1 MRVINVFRKAI
12 HCNREDKPVKTLN
25 IKYNISFDNPEIL
38 DKKSEVGKLNLK
50 VNVDYISDKES
61 IGNIEG
67 EWIILLKYEKDD
79 KINKKDDLLKNV
91 DKVLPN
97 IWTKIVMDL
106 ISYANLVNLPPP
118 LRLPRLRVE
127 K

>member
-12 HCNREDKPVKTLN
+12 RCNRENKPVETLH
-25 IKYNISFDNPEIL
+25 IKYNFSFDNPEIL
-38 DKKSEVGKLNLK
+38 DKKSEIGKLNLK
-50 VNVDYISDKES
+50 VTVDYTSGKES
-61 IGNIEG
+61 IGNVEG
-67 EWIILLKYEKDD
+67 EWIVLVKYEKED
-79 KINKKDDLLKNV
+79 KISKKEDLLKKV
-91 DKVLPN
+91 DRVLPN